1 MGGGAVADVIGDF
14 IARLQ
19 ARLGPD
25 VAFSVTDLERELRDE
40 WGGRWVYM
48 SQRGANAR
56 RDDLIRVALRG
67 GTSVK
72 TIASRYGLSERQ
84 VWNIAKKM
92 R

>member
-1 MGGGAVADVIGDF
+1 MDGGAVADVIGDF

-25 VAFSVTDLERELRDE
+25 VSFSVTELEREIRDE
-40 WGGRWVYM
+40 WGGRWVYL
-48 SQRGANAR
+48 SQRSANAR
-56 RDDLIRVALRG
+56 RDDMIRVLFRG

-84 VWNIAKKM
+84 VWRIANRK
-92 R
+92 